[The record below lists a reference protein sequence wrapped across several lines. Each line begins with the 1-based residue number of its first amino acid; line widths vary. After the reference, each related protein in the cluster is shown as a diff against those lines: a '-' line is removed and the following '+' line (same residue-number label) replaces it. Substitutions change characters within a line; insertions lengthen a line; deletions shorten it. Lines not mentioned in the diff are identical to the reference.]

1 MTVSSGC
8 SPDQDLHLAVPLTN
22 GVQILQGAIKLKLQA
37 AYGAVDLLVVE
48 KFGSTSGLSAVSTG
62 SQVLNLVTFVV
73 IQFATAIT
81 VLIARYLGEK
91 KPERIGSVIGG
102 AVVVFAG
109 ISIILFFLMV
119 VFAHPIAVLV
129 QAPTEAVDLTTS
141 YVRICGGGMLVI
153 VAYNLIGCI
162 FRGLGD
168 SRTPLITV
176 AIACV
181 FNVAGDLLL
190 CAVFGMGTAGAAIA
204 TVFAQIVSVIVSFI
218 LISKKDLPF
227 TIKKENIR
235 IHKTYLRKMT
245 AFGAPIALQ
254 DLLVSISFL
263 IILAIVNG
271 MGVIASAGVGV
282 AEKSVLLLC

>member
-1 MTVSSGC
+1 M
-8 SPDQDLHLAVPLTN
+8 
-22 GVQILQGAIKLKLQA
+22 
-37 AYGAVDLLVVE
+37 
-48 KFGSTSGLSAVSTG
+48 
-62 SQVLNLVTFVV
+62 
-73 IQFATAIT
+73 
-81 VLIARYLGEK
+81 
-91 KPERIGSVIGG
+91 
-102 AVVVFAG
+102 VFAG
-109 ISIILFFLMV
+109 ISIILFFLMA
-119 VFAHPIAVLV
+119 VFAHPIAALV
-129 QAPTEAVDLTTS
+129 QAPTEAV
-141 YVRICGGGMLVI
+141 RISPPVMYGSVAAGTLVI

-162 FRGLGD
+162 FRGLAGVQI
-168 SRTPLITV
+168 TPPITV

-181 FNVAGDLLL
+181 FKSSRRRLGFYVLFSVCVL
-190 CAVFGMGTAGAAIA
+190 AGAAIA